1 MQKILDVVWF
11 VAICIH
17 VYHLI
22 LTLILLTPFILR
34 IDNVKTHLNHRMLK
48 RTPPDLASIEQCL
61 NKIASGSSVRSCCK
75 EFGLAKSTVLLHQKA
90 QNESPL
96 LSIGRQPYLPQALS
110 KEISATAKDA
120 AQNGFGLSKKELKV
134 FVHHVVQSRWN
145 NVDQVGEHL
154 RKYCRFKDGNV
165 SDEWIEKFMSDNHL
179 TLRKPSSMERCRAKA
194 AADPFV
200 VYEFYDLVRKE
211 MQRLEISD
219 KPSHIFNLDETS
231 FCVDPTRGKV
241 VAEVNSHVHRINSGT
256 GRQNFSVMA
265 CICADGTYQPPLV
278 IFTGQHLYSLWRGK
292 HPLQGTTYA
301 VSSNGW
307 MDARIFESWFNIFIT
322 KVPHRPLILIYD
334 GHKSHLGLTLIQKA
348 REESISIIKLP
359 SHTTDRLQ
367 PLDVSCFR
375 PLKMAWDERLVAY
388 QRKNGFEPLK
398 RAEFVDLL
406 CEVWPEKLSS
416 STIKSG
422 FRKTGVFPLD
432 SSQFPRTAFQP
443 SKLKAYEEEHTEQ
456 ETVLVTN
463 SCDIRPKNSQHDQQI
478 STGESEYELMRLK
491 DSMMKLSTQMA
502 NYLNARSPMSQPNAS
517 SSSDLTNHDHPEAS
531 SMTTSDV
538 FFSKFSPSRNVQ
550 ADISIK
556 RKRIHQSAAV
566 ITSDDYLEAINNLSA
581 AKLPKLK
588 QKVPHYIVNESGDD
602 TDNDSAMQ
610 MPPPLP
616 KPEKRMTSPAAS
628 KCLKKIVNA
637 SRGKPKRIAIQS
649 RDETC
654 LYCGDTY
661 SNSRAREMWLRCR
674 VCQNWAHNECA
685 DVSPSF
691 VDFTC
696 ELCL

>member
-1 MQKILDVVWF
+1 M
-11 VAICIH
+11 
-17 VYHLI
+17 
-22 LTLILLTPFILR
+22 LT
-34 IDNVKTHLNHRMLK
+34 
-48 RTPPDLASIEQCL
+48 RTPPDPASMEQCL
-61 NKIASGSSVRSCCK
+61 NKIACGSSIRSCCK
-75 EFGLAKSTVLLHQKA
+75 EFGLAKSTVLLHKKSQGK
-90 QNESPL
+90 SL
-96 LSIGRQPYLPQALS
+96 LLNIGRQPYLPQVLS
-110 KEISATAKDA
+110 KDICTTAKDA
-120 AQNGFGLSKKELKV
+120 AQNGFGISKKELKV
-134 FVHHVVQSRWN
+134 FVYHVVQSRWN
-145 NVDQVGEHL
+145 DVDQVGEHL

-165 SDEWIEKFMSDNHL
+165 SDEWIEKFMADNNL

-211 MQRLEISD
+211 MQRMKISD

-231 FCVDPTRGKV
+231 FCIDPTRGKV
-241 VAEVNSHVHRINSGT
+241 VAEVNSHVHRISSGT

-265 CICADGTYQPPLV
+265 CICADGTYQPPLI
-278 IFTGQHLYSLWRGK
+278 IFTGQHLYSSWRGK

-307 MDARIFESWFNIFIT
+307 MDARIFESWFNIFIR
-322 KVPHRPLILIYD
+322 KVSHRPLILIYD

-375 PLKMAWDERLVAY
+375 PLKMSWDERLVAY
-388 QRKNGFEPLK
+388 QRKNGFVSLN

-406 CEVWPEKLSS
+406 CEVWLEKLSS

-443 SKLKAYEEEHTEQ
+443 SKLKAYEEEHSEK
-456 ETVLVTN
+456 ETVLATN
-463 SCDIRPKNSQHDQQI
+463 TCDIIPENSQHDQQK
-478 STGESEYELMRLK
+478 SDYELILLK
-491 DSMMKLSTQMA
+491 GSMMKLSTQMA
-502 NYLNARSPMSQPNAS
+502 NYFNARSPMSQPNAS
-517 SSSDLTNHDHPEAS
+517 SSPHLLNHVHPVTS

-538 FFSKFSPSRNVQ
+538 FFSKFSPSRNIQ
-550 ADISIK
+550 SDISVK
-556 RKRIHQSAAV
+556 RKRINQSAAV
-566 ITSDDYLEAINNLSA
+566 ITSDEYLEAINNLSA
-581 AKLPKLK
+581 AKLSKLMP
-588 QKVPHYIVNESGDD
+588 KVPYNIVDESGDD
-602 TDNDSAMQ
+602 SDNDPAMR

-616 KPEKRMTSPAAS
+616 KPEKRMSSPAGS
-628 KCLKKIVNA
+628 KCLKKIVKS
-637 SRGKPKRIAIQS
+637 SRGKLRRIAIQS
-649 RDETC
+649 KDETC

-674 VCQNWAHNECA
+674 VCLNWAHNECA
-685 DVSPSF
+685 DVSPSL

-696 ELCL
+696 ELCS